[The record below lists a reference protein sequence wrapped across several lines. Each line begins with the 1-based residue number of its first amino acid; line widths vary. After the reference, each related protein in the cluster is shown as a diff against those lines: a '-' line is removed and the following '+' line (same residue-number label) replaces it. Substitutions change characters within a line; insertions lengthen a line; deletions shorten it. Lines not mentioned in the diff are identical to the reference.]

1 MSSGQGLPFTFKMF
15 GLCAVLAVAGS
26 GVGLGFLYWQGSKAT
41 KESLAE
47 SVLTATSVA
56 AAFIDGS
63 HLQSAA
69 ESHDSIARS
78 RVAKSLGGLY
88 RAPTLAG
95 IRLSARVI
103 WRVQPDGLQSVM
115 SVTETDSHILE
126 ETIAP
131 SPLLTGALAGRAAT
145 SGMRDASSD
154 GPMPD
159 RISRSLSDAVGK
171 GLNKEAVAV
180 APIRIG
186 SEVVGIL
193 EVTGTA
199 PASRFTLLAVL
210 PPSHFLSL
218 LAIFPGL
225 IVLMLIAAD
234 ISRQLRRLRHGM
246 RTVADGDYG
255 FRLAESGTS
264 EFRSA
269 RRSFNRM
276 AESLQTTALKVS
288 EGIRQLRIAQ
298 AQAEEAKEAKSN
310 FLANMSHEIR
320 TPMNGI
326 IGTTSLLLETHL
338 SEEQREMLQIM
349 RSSGQSL
356 VHLVNDVLD
365 FSKLESAKMDLES
378 APLNLPKLVEE
389 TIEMFAYY
397 ASEGKLELIYFIEPT
412 VPDLIYGDRERI
424 KQVLVNIIG
433 NAMKFTIEGEVVV
446 TVGFHEVAAA
456 GGSAQTLRFS
466 VRDTGIGIAPDQQE
480 RIFEAFTQA
489 DTSTTRQFGGTGL
502 GLAISRKLCRL
513 MGGELMVQSE
523 PGRGSDFIISLP
535 LQSLPPQ
542 SNARPEN
549 SEELRAPVHGKKVAI
564 ICGNATLAGL
574 VQYLCRTWSMDAQ
587 PLVGEMSPEHTAR
600 IVAWRP
606 DVVIIDPKLQHRD
619 RLRELT
625 AALVGAGIPWVVLQN
640 IGEEKSA
647 AVMSNGTARSRFIY
661 KPVNPLKLITAL
673 VDLLASDGTRRLDAA
688 LARNGGNSAGG
699 LASGLF
705 ADRFPA
711 RILIVEDVPMNQKIV
726 GMVLKKL
733 GYQQVTFADN
743 GQEGVD
749 AVFNGGIDLVFMDLQ
764 MPVMGGI
771 EATQRIRNHFNLP
784 RQPVVIALTGHA
796 LAGVKESCFEAGMDG
811 YLTKPVSI
819 DDVKGAI
826 ADTHHRLSGAPAP
839 ERPPARR
846 FPASAF

>member
-1 MSSGQGLPFTFKMF
+1 MSSGQGLPFTFKML
-15 GLCAVLAVAGS
+15 GLCTALAVAGS
-26 GVGLGFLYWQGSKAT
+26 TVGMGFLYWQGCRAT
-41 KESLAE
+41 EENLTE

-56 AAFIDGS
+56 ASFIDGKQ
-63 HLQSAA
+63 LQAAA
-69 ESHDSIARS
+69 EDQDGIAHS
-78 RVAKSLGGLY
+78 RIAKSLGGLHQ
-88 RAPTLAG
+88 APTLAG
-95 IRLSARVI
+95 LNVSTRVI
-103 WRVQPDGLQSVM
+103 WKVTPEKLKTVIAA
-115 SVTETDSHILE
+115 TETDSRILDE
-126 ETIAP
+126 STP
-131 SPLLTGALAGRAAT
+131 VNSLLTDALTGRAAT
-145 SGMRDASSD
+145 SGMRQIASA
-154 GPMPD
+154 GQMPD
-159 RISRSLSDAVGK
+159 KVTRSLLTDAFGY
-171 GLNKEAVAV
+171 GMDKEAIAA
-180 APIRIG
+180 APVRTG
-186 SEVVGIL
+186 AEVVGIL
-193 EVTGTA
+193 EVTAVA
-199 PASRFTLLAVL
+199 PANRFTLLSVL

-225 IVLMLIAAD
+225 IALMWIATD

-246 RTVADGDYG
+246 RTVADGDYA
-255 FRLAESGTS
+255 FRLNETGTS

-326 IGTTSLLLETHL
+326 IGTTSLLLETDL

-378 APLNLPKLVEE
+378 VPLNLPKLVEE
-389 TIEMFAYY
+389 TVEMFAYY
-397 ASEGKLELIYFIEPT
+397 ASEGKLELIYFIEPA

-424 KQVLVNIIG
+424 KQALVNIIG
-433 NAMKFTIEGEVVV
+433 NAMKFTVEGEVLVS
-446 TVGFHEVAAA
+446 VGFQEVAAGA
-456 GGSAQTLRFS
+456 GSAQTLRFS
-466 VRDTGIGIAPDQQE
+466 VRDTGIGIPHDQQE

-513 MGGELMVQSE
+513 MGGDLTVRSE
-523 PGRGSDFIISLP
+523 PGRGSEFTISLP
-535 LQSLPPQ
+535 LTSLPPQ
-542 SNARPEN
+542 SNARPE
-549 SEELRAPVHGKKVAI
+549 SSAELRGPLSGKKAAV

-574 VQYLCRTWSMDAQ
+574 AQHLCRGWNIEAQ
-587 PLVGEMSPEHTAR
+587 PLIGAMTTEHAAR

-606 DVVIIDPKLQHRD
+606 DVVILDPKMQDRD
-619 RLRELT
+619 RLRDLT
-625 AALVGAGIPWVVLQN
+625 ASLVAARIPWVVLQN

-647 AVMSNGTARSRFIY
+647 SVMSDGASLTRFIY

-673 VDLLASDGTRRLDAA
+673 VDLLATDGASRLDTA
-688 LARNGGNSAGG
+688 LARNGGHSASSM
-699 LASGLF
+699 ASGLF
-705 ADRFPA
+705 ADRYPA

-733 GYQQVTFADN
+733 GYQNVAFADN

-771 EATQRIRNHFNLP
+771 EATQRIRHNFDLP

-826 ADTHHRLSGAPAP
+826 AASHHRLTGSPAP
-839 ERPPARR
+839 EQAMVR
-846 FPASAF
+846 